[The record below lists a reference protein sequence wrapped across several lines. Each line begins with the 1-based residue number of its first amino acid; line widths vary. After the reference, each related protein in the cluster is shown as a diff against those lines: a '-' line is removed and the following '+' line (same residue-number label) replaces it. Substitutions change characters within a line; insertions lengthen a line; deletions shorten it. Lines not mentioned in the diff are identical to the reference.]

1 MPVFFLVLLIAMTI
15 QDKVYE
21 VGRSSQT
28 ATQQTQART
37 LGGDL
42 LVVRN
47 ALAAY
52 RRVNPGESGA
62 VNLAVLGLP
71 NWFTPSAQLHA
82 LIDSTNA
89 YVYYTPREDKPDL
102 MAILGTAVPASA
114 GVARNGQLQSP
125 HFLSYIPLPATIPN
139 GSIVLML

>member
-15 QDKVYE
+15 QDDVYE
-21 VGRSSQT
+21 VGRSTQT
-28 ATQQTQART
+28 ATQQMQART

-52 RRVNPGESGA
+52 RRANPSQSGA
-62 VNLAVLGLP
+62 INLAVLGLP
-71 NWFTPSAQLHA
+71 SWFTPSAQLHA

-89 YVYYTPREDKPDL
+89 YVYYTPRDDNPDL
-102 MAILGTAVPASA
+102 MAVLGTKVPASA

-125 HFLSYIPLPATIPN
+125 HSLSSIPLPAAIPN

>member
-1 MPVFFLVLLIAMTI
+1 MPVFFLVLLIVMTI

-21 VGRSSQT
+21 VGRSTQT
-28 ATQQTQART
+28 LNKETRART
-37 LGGDL
+37 LGSDL

-52 RRVNPGESGA
+52 RRDNPSESGA
-62 VNLAVLGLP
+62 VSLADLGLP

-82 LIDSTNA
+82 LIDSTHA
-89 YVYYTPREDKPDL
+89 YVYYTPHDDKPDL
-102 MAILGTAVPASA
+102 MAILGTAVPAST

-125 HFLSYIPLPATIPN
+125 HSHSSIPLPAAIPN